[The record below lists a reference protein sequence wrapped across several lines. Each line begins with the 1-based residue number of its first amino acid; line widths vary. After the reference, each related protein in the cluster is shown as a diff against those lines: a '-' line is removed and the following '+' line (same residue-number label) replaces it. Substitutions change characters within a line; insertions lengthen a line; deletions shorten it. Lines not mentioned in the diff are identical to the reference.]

1 MSWYLP
7 PSKTPPT
14 EAEIERFNFLYQNL
28 MERMQPEGEEE
39 ISLAEEVIVAQW
51 FYRQQSYLWRQTS
64 DQLNALAAAGIPAD
78 PEMLDTL
85 ARAAHQAQLQKN
97 FAFRRRG
104 KLIRMQ
110 RDRTSVAPLAA

>member
-14 EAEIERFNFLYQNL
+14 EEEIERFNLLYQNL

-39 ISLAEEVIVAQW
+39 ISLAEQVIVAQW
-51 FYRQQSYLWRQTS
+51 FYRQQNYLWRKTN
-64 DQLNALAAAGIPAD
+64 DQLNALAAAGIPAG
-78 PEMLDTL
+78 PEMRETL
-85 ARAAHQAQLQKN
+85 SRAAHQAQLQKN

-110 RDRTSVAPLAA
+110 RNRISVAPLAA

>member
-14 EAEIERFNFLYQNL
+14 EEEIERFNRLYQNL
-28 MERMQPEGEEE
+28 MERMQPQGEEE

-51 FYRQQSYLWRQTS
+51 FSRRQSWLCRQTS
-64 DQLNALAAAGIPAD
+64 EQLNALAAAGLPAD
-78 PEMLDTL
+78 PELLNTL
-85 ARAAHQAQLQKN
+85 AHAAHQAQLQKN

-104 KLIRMQ
+104 KLIRQQ
-110 RDRTSVAPLAA
+110 RDRAEAEPLAA